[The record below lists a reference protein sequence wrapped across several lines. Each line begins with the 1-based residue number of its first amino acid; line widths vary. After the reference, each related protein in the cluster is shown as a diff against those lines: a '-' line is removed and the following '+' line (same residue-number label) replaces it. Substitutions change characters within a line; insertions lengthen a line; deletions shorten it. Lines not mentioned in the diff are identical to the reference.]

1 MIPIYLSPLTLIY
14 HFMFGKLLKPLRNV
28 DMEIFNVDRVIFYVI
43 QVVFLERM
51 KFDEFQTIFLA

>member
-1 MIPIYLSPLTLIY
+1 
-14 HFMFGKLLKPLRNV
+14 MFGKLLKPLRNV
-28 DMEIFNVDRVIFYVI
+28 DMEIFNVDRIIFDVI